1 MNYSAFINSKSKMS
15 ESHGFIIDAGMDKA
29 IAALAGFAMLQ
40 ALNKKAKEDLQRERA
55 KSVN

>member
-1 MNYSAFINSKSKMS
+1 MTKSYISKQKVRNFVSRVSSDKT
-15 ESHGFIIDAGMDKA
+15 DA
-29 IAALAGFAMLQ
+29 IENEYE